1 MTKKTM
7 FMAQVAATITM
18 NHKHLLLDRAQKLVV
33 TMHVRAAV
41 LRSIRNVALSKLLE
55 SKKELF
61 VVYENKPHPK
71 FI

>member
-1 MTKKTM
+1 
-7 FMAQVAATITM
+7 VP
-18 NHKHLLLDRAQKLVV
+18 
-33 TMHVRAAV
+33 
-41 LRSIRNVALSKLLE
+41 RSIRNVALSKLLE